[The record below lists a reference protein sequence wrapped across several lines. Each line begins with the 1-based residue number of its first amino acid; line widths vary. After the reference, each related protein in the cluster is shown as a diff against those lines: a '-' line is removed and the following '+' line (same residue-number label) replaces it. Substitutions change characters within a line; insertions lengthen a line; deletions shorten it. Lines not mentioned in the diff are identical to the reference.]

1 MLFYTTPLKMSKAM
15 IPRQAS
21 HFLKKREPVPFFSGS
36 GHYHRKDQIIRDG
49 KTSLPAGKD

>member
-21 HFLKKREPVPFFSGS
+21 HFLKKRGPVPFFSGS

-49 KTSLPAGKD
+49 KTSLPTGKD